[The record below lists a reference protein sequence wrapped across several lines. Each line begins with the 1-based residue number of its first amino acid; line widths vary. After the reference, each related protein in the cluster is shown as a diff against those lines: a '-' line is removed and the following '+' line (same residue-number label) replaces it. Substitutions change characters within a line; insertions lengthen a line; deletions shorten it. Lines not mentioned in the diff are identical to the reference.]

1 MTTTILRL
9 PAVLRERARSRSA
22 HYLDIQQGLFTHPVQ
37 IGLRA
42 VGWPAAE
49 ATPPSRPLVPL
60 ALVIEDDDRMAEL
73 IEAQLRGEGFAAM
86 RAATAEEGLARAA
99 KCIPQLITLD
109 IFLPNMD
116 GWEFMQRLRADRNL
130 ADIPVV
136 IITISGDRDRGLA
149 LGARRVLHKP
159 FARDELVVALA
170 GLADVRPDGKPAR
183 VLVVD
188 DNVNAVALTSTA
200 LEAEGCHVLRAY
212 GGAEAI
218 EAARSQ
224 LPDLVI
230 LDLMMP
236 EVSGFEVA
244 RALRESES
252 TARIP
257 ILVLTAKDLTTEDR
271 ARLNGN
277 VSTILAKS
285 NFDAG
290 ELLAELRRAL
300 PKCAKL

>member
-1 MTTTILRL
+1 LAVAL
-9 PAVLRERARSRSA
+9 PEGGSA
-22 HYLDIQQGLFTHPVQ
+22 T
-37 IGLRA
+37 A
-42 VGWPAAE
+42 
-49 ATPPSRPLVPL
+49 ATPPSRPAVPL

-73 IEAQLRGEGFAAM
+73 ITAQLHSEGFAVI

-99 KCIPQLITLD
+99 KRRPQLITLD

-116 GWEFMQRLRADRNL
+116 GWEFMQRLRADPRL
-130 ADIPVV
+130 AATPVV
-136 IITISGDRDRGLA
+136 IITVSDDLDRGLA

-159 FARDELVVALA
+159 FVREELVAALA
-170 GLADVRPDGKPAR
+170 GLLDARTGRESAR

-188 DNVNAVALTSTA
+188 DNVKAVELVATA
-200 LEAEGCHVLRAY
+200 LEAEGYRVLRAY

-218 EAARSQ
+218 DVAKSA
-224 LPDLVI
+224 LPDLMI

-244 RALRESES
+244 RALRASAP

-257 ILVLTAKDLTTEDR
+257 ILVLTAKDLSAEDR
-271 ARLNGN
+271 ARLNGG
-277 VSTILAKS
+277 VSAILAKA
-285 NFDAG
+285 NFETG

-300 PKCAKL
+300 PRRGRD